1 MDFWSVCL
9 IITFLTGIMGW
20 STSLFT
26 NVVWWYCEWREGN
39 EINFGSDVAWT
50 FAVPFA
56 WLFAIFEIIL
66 IFCR

>member
-26 NVVWWYCEWREGN
+26 NVVWWYCEWRDGN

>member
-66 IFCR
+66 IFCK